1 MTGFAQLPMFILH
14 TEVTSRTHACAHKH
28 AYHHATYQVQKSLTG
43 IFMASRSFYIIA
55 GIITVDINLVSDVF
69 VKM

>member
-1 MTGFAQLPMFILH
+1 MIGFAQLPLFILH
-14 TEVTSRTHACAHKH
+14 TEVTSRTHACARKH
-28 AYHHATYQVQKSLTG
+28 TYHHATYQVQKSLTA

-55 GIITVDINLVSDVF
+55 GIITAYVNLVSDVF